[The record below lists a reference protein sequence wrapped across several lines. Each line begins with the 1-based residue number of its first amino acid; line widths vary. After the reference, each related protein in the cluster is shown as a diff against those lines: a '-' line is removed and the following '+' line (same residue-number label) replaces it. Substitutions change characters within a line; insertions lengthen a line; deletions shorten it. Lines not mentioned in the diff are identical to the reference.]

1 MYKTKAHLGKF
12 LCTTILA
19 LIPSMHTLAQAE
31 GKVID
36 EHGEPIVGAT
46 VRWGG
51 TSVGTTTDANGK
63 FRLEKNGHRM
73 VLRFES
79 SGLEALPFVL
89 PDDPPHEYDAPNPG
103 TCRVGF
109 TVTVPAGA
117 EAVLMAS
124 LVPVH

>member
-1 MYKTKAHLGKF
+1 MYKTKEHLGKF

-46 VRWGG
+46 VRWEG

-63 FRLEKNGHRM
+63 FRLEKNGHLHEVVTSMMGYKNDTTCSHSAKYLVIRLQELVTEYYKVFYGYELSDAEYKEM
-73 VLRFES
+73 TA
-79 SGLEALPFVL
+79 EALK
-89 PDDPPHEYDAPNPG
+89 
-103 TCRVGF
+103 
-109 TVTVPAGA
+109 
-117 EAVLMAS
+117 
-124 LVPVH
+124 